1 MKRMTS
7 RHRASGATS
16 DHPARPLPTGV
27 AALGIVY
34 GDLGTSPLYTFQT
47 VVGDAGGRID
57 TGVALGSL
65 SLIVWALILVISVKY
80 CLVVMR
86 ADNGGEGGILA
97 LMSML
102 SRPFAGSP
110 LSRGSLLV
118 AAGLLGAALIY
129 GDGIITPAISVLSAL
144 EGLNVATDAFKPYV
158 LPLSVL
164 VLVVLFAS
172 QPFGTARLGR
182 LFGPV
187 MLVWFAVIGLIGL
200 VSILRSPGVVA
211 ALNPFLGLR
220 FLATHGWGSLVVL
233 GGVFLALT
241 GGEALYAD
249 MGHFG
254 RRPIRLAWAAIVLPA
269 LLLNYAGQAAEL
281 LRDPKAADN
290 PFFSGLPHAAIYPL
304 VALAT
309 VATIIASQAIITGA
323 YSLTRQAIQ
332 LGWLPGMV
340 IRQTSDLEY
349 GQIYV
354 PLVNWIMMAATI
366 AITVGFG
373 SSARLTG
380 AFGTAVAT
388 TMMLTTLLLY
398 DVMRKRWGWRRRS
411 ALPVVA
417 LFLLIDVVFFCANLL
432 KIADGGFVPL
442 LFGAVL
448 FVVMVTW
455 HRGVTLVRAALPRD
469 GHPEGE
475 LLSLLER
482 GALPR
487 TAGSAIFLSRRP
499 LRVPPLVSRYVTLY
513 GALPERV
520 ATLFIDFRP
529 VARVPRE
536 ERLTVEAVGPG
547 LWCVTVRFGFF
558 EVPNLVDALADA
570 GMRGCP
576 IDLDRALFLASN
588 DDVAASR
595 TAPKLAPWRRMVFGF
610 LYRNAVRAPDRFAL
624 PRDRFIE
631 IGRQVEL

>member
-1 MKRMTS
+1 MAMS
-7 RHRASGATS
+7 I
-16 DHPARPLPTGV
+16 

-47 VVGDAGGRID
+47 VVGDAGGKIGAD
-57 TGVALGSL
+57 VALGSL
-65 SLIVWALILVISVKY
+65 SLIVWALILTISVKY

-102 SRPFAGSP
+102 SRPFEGP
-110 LSRGSLLV
+110 LLSRGRLLI

-158 LPLSVL
+158 LPLAVVVL
-164 VLVVLFAS
+164 VALFAA

-187 MLVWFAVIGLIGL
+187 MLVWFAVIGAIGL
-200 VSILRSPGVVA
+200 VAIARSPGVLVA
-211 ALNPFLGLR
+211 LDPLRGIR
-220 FLATHGWGSLVVL
+220 FLLTHGWGSLVVL

-254 RRPIRLAWAAIVLPA
+254 RRPVRIAWTTIVLPA
-269 LLLNYAGQAAEL
+269 LLLNYAGQAAQL
-281 LRDPKAADN
+281 LRDPSLAAN
-290 PFFSGLPHAAIYPL
+290 PFFSEVPHWGVYPL

-332 LGWLPGMV
+332 LGWLPNLV
-340 IRQTSDLEY
+340 IHQTSDLEY

-354 PLVNWIMMAATI
+354 PVVNWIMMAATV

-388 TMMLTTLLLY
+388 TMMLTTLLLF
-398 DVMRKRWGWRRRS
+398 DVMRERWRWPLAA
-411 ALPVVA
+411 ALPVVT
-417 LFLLIDVVFFCANLL
+417 LFLLVDVAFFVANLL
-432 KIADGGFVPL
+432 KILDGGYVPL
-442 LFGAVL
+442 LFGAAL
-448 FVVMVTW
+448 FTIMVTW
-455 HRGVTLVRAALPRD
+455 HRGVLLVRASLLPEAEQDDTLSRLLRDDTLPRTD
-469 GHPEGE
+469 GSAVF
-475 LLSLLER
+475 LSRRAAHFPPLVARHLALF

-487 TAGSAIFLSRRP
+487 QVI
-499 LRVPPLVSRYVTLY
+499 TLY
-513 GALPERV
+513 VKFE
-520 ATLFIDFRP
+520 T
-529 VARVPRE
+529 VARVANE
-536 ERLTVEAVGPG
+536 ERVTVQRIAQTARGEV
-547 LWCVTVRFGFF
+547 WSMEVRFGFF
-558 EVPNLVDALADA
+558 EVPNLVTALEDARK
-570 GMRGCP
+570 RGCSV
-576 IDLDRALFLASN
+576 DLDRVLFFAAN
-588 DDVAASR
+588 DDVVASADNR
-595 TAPKLAPWRRMVFGF
+595 RLASWRRMVFGF
-610 LYRNAVRAPDRFAL
+610 LYRNAVRGPDRFAL
-624 PRDRFIE
+624 PRSRFIE

>member
-1 MKRMTS
+1 MAMS
-7 RHRASGATS
+7 I
-16 DHPARPLPTGV
+16 

-47 VVGDAGGRID
+47 VVGDAGGKISAD
-57 TGVALGSL
+57 VALGSL
-65 SLIVWALILVISVKY
+65 SLIVWALILTISIKY

-102 SRPFAGSP
+102 SRPFEGAL
-110 LSRGSLLV
+110 LSRGRLLI

-158 LPLSVL
+158 LPLAIVVL
-164 VLVVLFAS
+164 VALFAA
-172 QPFGTARLGR
+172 QPFGPARLGR

-187 MLVWFAVIGLIGL
+187 MLVWFAVIGVIGL
-200 VSILRSPGVVA
+200 IAITRSPGVLVA
-211 ALNPFLGLR
+211 LDPLRGIR

-254 RRPIRLAWAAIVLPA
+254 RRPVRIAWITVVLPA
-269 LLLNYAGQAAEL
+269 LLLNYAGQAAQL
-281 LRDPKAADN
+281 LRDPSLAAN
-290 PFFSGLPHAAIYPL
+290 PFFSEVPHWGVYPL

-332 LGWLPGMV
+332 LGWLPSLV

-354 PLVNWIMMAATI
+354 PVVNWIMMVATV

-388 TMMLTTLLLY
+388 TMMLTTLLLF
-398 DVMRKRWGWRRRS
+398 DVMRERWRWPLAA
-411 ALPVVA
+411 ALPMVT
-417 LFLLIDVVFFCANLL
+417 LFLLVDVAFFVANLL
-432 KIADGGFVPL
+432 KILDGGYVPL
-442 LFGAVL
+442 LFGAAL
-448 FVVMVTW
+448 FTIMVTW
-455 HRGVTLVRAALPRD
+455 HRGMLLVRA
-469 GHPEGE
+469 
-475 LLSLLER
+475 SLLPEAAQDDTLR
-482 GALPR
+482 RLLRDGALPR
-487 TAGSAIFLSRRP
+487 TDGSAVFLSRRAAHF
-499 LRVPPLVSRYVTLY
+499 PPLVARHLALF
-513 GALPERV
+513 GALPR
-520 ATLFIDFRP
+520 
-529 VARVPRE
+529 
-536 ERLTVEAVGPG
+536 
-547 LWCVTVRFGFF
+547 
-558 EVPNLVDALADA
+558 
-570 GMRGCP
+570 
-576 IDLDRALFLASN
+576 
-588 DDVAASR
+588 
-595 TAPKLAPWRRMVFGF
+595 
-610 LYRNAVRAPDRFAL
+610 
-624 PRDRFIE
+624 
-631 IGRQVEL
+631 